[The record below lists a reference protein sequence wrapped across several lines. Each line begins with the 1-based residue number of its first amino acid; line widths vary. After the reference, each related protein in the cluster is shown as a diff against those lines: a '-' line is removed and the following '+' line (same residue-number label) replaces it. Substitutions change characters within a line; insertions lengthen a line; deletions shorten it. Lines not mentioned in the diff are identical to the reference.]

1 MCSSSSPDSAV
12 VPVEVDVLNRAEVLP
27 VLDELDGGAV
37 AQQVEPG
44 DKKFTTEPAEHKANT
59 SVLSGSVK

>member
-1 MCSSSSPDSAV
+1 MCLSSSPDSAV

-37 AQQVEPG
+37 AQQVEPEISNLQLNLPSINQLLV
-44 DKKFTTEPAEHKANT
+44 F
-59 SVLSGSVK
+59 